1 MEQLNE
7 SSLHEMAND
16 MEEILGLKRFPVGV
30 KFIEDRDEARTD
42 GRNLFRQ
49 HRYCQAVMK
58 AGHGKAG
65 VVDGESLA
73 CPAASAAF
81 GFSKLPPKLRSG
93 EGLIGFGIVSDPEV
107 GKTMFDRMP
116 RFKEGE
122 VEQLSLSPL
131 EGTEEVPDV
140 VVVEVEGNGL
150 KTLRQFCRRYA
161 LTPRSFRIRR
171 AG

>member
-1 MEQLNE
+1 MKPLKI
-7 SSLHEMAND
+7 SALREMAND

-30 KFIEDRDEARTD
+30 KFIEDRGEARFD
-42 GRNLFRQ
+42 EQDIFHQ

-58 AGHGKAG
+58 AGRGEGG

-81 GFSKLPPKLRSG
+81 GFSKLPSKLRSG
-93 EGLIGFGIVSDPEV
+93 EGLTGFGIVSDPEV

-116 RFKEGE
+116 RLEEGE

-140 VVVEVEGNGL
+140 VVVEGEGNGL